1 MGHYAAGSYDRAV
14 AYRHAGADRD
24 VTSQPTVL
32 PDADRVGRFDG
43 LATKSVVNRML
54 RGVEGQLGPIKV
66 RLPMVMSEHRET
78 WHCSSRRHLR
88 PDEAHCRGRNGTE
101 EGWYQSGVPRVSWLP
116 RLHGSLH
123 GPYLN
128 G

>member
-32 PDADRVGRFDG
+32 PDADRLGRFDG

-54 RGVEGQLGPIKV
+54 RGVEGAVGAYQGAATDGDVGSIEKHGIVVHEDTFAQMKPIAVVAMERRKDGNRAGYLGYHGFQGFTV
-66 RLPMVMSEHRET
+66 VFMVHT
-78 WHCSSRRHLR
+78 
-88 PDEAHCRGRNGTE
+88 
-101 EGWYQSGVPRVSWLP
+101 
-116 RLHGSLH
+116 
-123 GPYLN
+123 
-128 G
+128 